1 MKVYAWVSINLKDT
15 YCEGLCYIPL
25 KGLLRMSETN
35 MSKEQVCDFERKVE
49 DEGHK
54 LSTALNIPPQRPT
67 KYKAWK
73 IFIGDGSS
81 EER

>member
-1 MKVYAWVSINLKDT
+1 MSINLIDT

-25 KGLLRMSETN
+25 KELFLISETN
-35 MSKEQVCDFERKVE
+35 MSKEQVCDFKRKVE

-54 LSTALNIPPQRPT
+54 LSTALNILPQRPM

-73 IFIGDGSS
+73 IFTRDGSS
-81 EER
+81 E

>member
-1 MKVYAWVSINLKDT
+1 MNLKDT

-25 KGLLRMSETN
+25 KGRLRMSETN
-35 MSKEQVCDFERKVE
+35 MSKEQASDFRRKVE
-49 DEGHK
+49 DEGHR

-73 IFIGDGSS
+73 ILIRDRSS
-81 EER
+81 GQR